1 MSHSCLEAVTLSLEA
16 QTSAARNLDVL
27 RQNIKSE
34 RHRTPKQERMDEHE
48 LDVARKKLSAAKRHF
63 VLTYNE
69 TAGQCNE
76 DTRKLLWQW
85 LEKNATEKDT
95 QPSFCVS

>member
-1 MSHSCLEAVTLSLEA
+1 MSHSCLEAVTLSLDA
-16 QTSAARNLDVL
+16 RTNAARNLAVL
-27 RQNIKSE
+27 RQNIKSDQ
-34 RHRTPKQERMDEHE
+34 RRTPKQERMDEHE
-48 LDVARKKLSAAKRHF
+48 LEVARKKLSAAKRHF

-95 QPSFCVS
+95 PSPFCVS

>member
-1 MSHSCLEAVTLSLEA
+1 MSHSCLEAVALSLEA

-27 RQNIKSE
+27 RQNIKSD
-34 RHRTPKQERMDEHE
+34 RHRTSRQERMDEHE
-48 LDVARKKLSAAKRHF
+48 LEVARKKLSAAKRHF

-85 LEKNATEKDT
+85 LEKNTPKRTSRRGA
-95 QPSFCVS
+95 

>member
-1 MSHSCLEAVTLSLEA
+1 
-16 QTSAARNLDVL
+16 
-27 RQNIKSE
+27 
-34 RHRTPKQERMDEHE
+34 MDEHE
-48 LDVARKKLSAAKRHF
+48 LEVARKKLSAAKRHF

-85 LEKNATEKDT
+85 LEKNTPKRTSRRGA
-95 QPSFCVS
+95 

>member
-16 QTSAARNLDVL
+16 RASAARNLAVL
-27 RQNIKSE
+27 RQNIKSD

-48 LDVARKKLSAAKRHF
+48 LEVARKNLSAAKRHF

-69 TAGQCNE
+69 TAGQCDE

-85 LEKNATEKDT
+85 LEKNTRE
-95 QPSFCVS
+95 FCVSK